1 MTEKLL
7 QYIWQFQYFNRA
19 ALQSTDGES
28 IDIIFPGQLNT
39 NQGPDFINAR
49 IKIGKT
55 ILVGSVELHLKTS
68 GWIDHGHDSDQNFK
82 NVILHVVLVHDVP
95 MDQIPVFEL
104 QPRISKVM
112 LQRYEALMYSNTFI
126 ACANS
131 IKEVKSIVWL
141 SWKERLLAE
150 RLTRKSAMIFQFL
163 KDNNGHWEE
172 TMWWMLARNFGIK
185 VNADAFEAIARSISI
200 NILAKH
206 KNQIHHLEGMLLG
219 QAGLLN
225 KDFEEDY
232 PNLLKREYT
241 FLAKKFNLKPI
252 HQPVHFLRMRPG
264 NFPSL
269 RLAQL
274 AALIQNASHMFSKV
288 IEAQEV
294 KEIKSLLDVVANDFW
309 HYHYRLDEHSAF
321 KKKPI
326 GKDMIDNILI
336 NTMVPMV
343 FAYACHHNDEQQKS
357 KALRWL
363 EELEPEQNHITKGF
377 KILNIINS
385 SAFDSQALIE
395 LKTQYCD
402 QKRCLECA
410 VGNAILKSRDV

>member
-1 MTEKLL
+1 
-7 QYIWQFQYFNRA
+7 
-19 ALQSTDGES
+19 
-28 IDIIFPGQLNT
+28 
-39 NQGPDFINAR
+39 
-49 IKIGKT
+49 
-55 ILVGSVELHLKTS
+55 
-68 GWIDHGHDSDQNFK
+68 
-82 NVILHVVLVHDVP
+82 
-95 MDQIPVFEL
+95 
-104 QPRISKVM
+104 
-112 LQRYEALMYSNTFI
+112 
-126 ACANS
+126 
-131 IKEVKSIVWL
+131 
-141 SWKERLLAE
+141 
-150 RLTRKSAMIFQFL
+150 
-163 KDNNGHWEE
+163 
-172 TMWWMLARNFGIK
+172 
-185 VNADAFEAIARSISI
+185 
-200 NILAKH
+200 
-206 KNQIHHLEGMLLG
+206 
-219 QAGLLN
+219 
-225 KDFEEDY
+225 
-232 PNLLKREYT
+232 
-241 FLAKKFNLKPI
+241 
-252 HQPVHFLRMRPG
+252 
-264 NFPSL
+264 
-269 RLAQL
+269 
-274 AALIQNASHMFSKV
+274 MFSKV